1 MIEKPNFFPFLTGY
15 ENLKLLASLEK
26 SITKERIDEVLQVV
40 GLEQEKN
47 KLYAKYSQGMKEKLG
62 IAQAVMEDFDF
73 LILDEP
79 FNSLDVQSVQE
90 IKQYILS
97 LKQPNRIIL
106 LTSHI
111 EGDLIALCDEIIK
124 IEGGEIHN
132 EIPA

>member
-1 MIEKPNFFPFLTGY
+1 
-15 ENLKLLASLEK
+15 
-26 SITKERIDEVLQVV
+26 
-40 GLEQEKN
+40 
-47 KLYAKYSQGMKEKLG
+47 MKEKLG

>member
-1 MIEKPNFFPFLTGY
+1 
-15 ENLKLLASLEK
+15 
-26 SITKERIDEVLQVV
+26 
-40 GLEQEKN
+40 
-47 KLYAKYSQGMKEKLG
+47 MKEKLG

-79 FNSLDVQSVQE
+79 FNGLDVQSVQE

-124 IEGGEIHN
+124 IESGEIHN

>member
-26 SITKERIDEVLQVV
+26 SITKVRIVEVLQVV

>member
-1 MIEKPNFFPFLTGY
+1 
-15 ENLKLLASLEK
+15 
-26 SITKERIDEVLQVV
+26 
-40 GLEQEKN
+40 
-47 KLYAKYSQGMKEKLG
+47 MKEKLG

-79 FNSLDVQSVQE
+79 FNGLDVQSVQE

>member
-47 KLYAKYSQGMKEKLG
+47 KLYATYSQGMKEKLG

-124 IEGGEIHN
+124 IESGEIHN

>member
-1 MIEKPNFFPFLTGY
+1 
-15 ENLKLLASLEK
+15 
-26 SITKERIDEVLQVV
+26 
-40 GLEQEKN
+40 
-47 KLYAKYSQGMKEKLG
+47 MKEKLG

-79 FNSLDVQSVQE
+79 FNGLDVQSVQE

-132 EIPA
+132 EIGYVKKNV

>member
-1 MIEKPNFFPFLTGY
+1 MIEKPNFFPFLTGH

>member
-124 IEGGEIHN
+124 IESGEIHN

>member
-1 MIEKPNFFPFLTGY
+1 
-15 ENLKLLASLEK
+15 
-26 SITKERIDEVLQVV
+26 
-40 GLEQEKN
+40 
-47 KLYAKYSQGMKEKLG
+47 MKEKLG

-124 IEGGEIHN
+124 IESGEIHN